1 MQNNQCHNII
11 YLLLNNVLQKT
22 KSNSL
27 DDTTIERHH
36 SSTGNR
42 SGVITRLELLIE
54 KIPNLLQL
62 MSSRFE

>member
-1 MQNNQCHNII
+1 M
-11 YLLLNNVLQKT
+11 NNVLQKT

-27 DDTTIERHH
+27 DDTAIERHH

-42 SGVITRLELLIE
+42 SGVITHLELLIE